1 MYPVGL
7 KQAETRIAKKFTG
20 LFKPSGRRKGV
31 EAMLKTI
38 LAKKYQE
45 VKTAKQR
52 RPLPSLIQDIKPGSF
67 ALRKAIKQSEW
78 SLIAECKLASPATG
92 RLCTRYSVPELA
104 QIYTAH
110 GATGLSVLTD
120 SHFGGTLANI
130 QAVRAVTELPILR
143 KDFIVDAY
151 QIYEARAVGADAVLL
166 IAGIL
171 SDSELKE
178 FMAVAHGLGMD
189 CLVEVHNAVELNR
202 VQQTPALLVGIN
214 NRNLKTF
221 TVDLT
226 TTFSLLPH
234 CDKHRIIISESGVK
248 TGEDALRLKAAGV
261 RGTLVGEGLVTAE
274 NIAGK
279 TRELALVNTKNGGE
293 YHAG

>member
-1 MYPVGL
+1 
-7 KQAETRIAKKFTG
+7 
-20 LFKPSGRRKGV
+20 
-31 EAMLKTI
+31 MLKTI

-52 RPLPSLIQDIKPGSF
+52 RPLPSLLQDIKPGNF
-67 ALRKAIKQSEW
+67 ALRTALKQSAW
-78 SLIAECKLASPATG
+78 SLIAECKLASPAKG
-92 RLCTRYSVPELA
+92 RLCTQYSVPELA
-104 QIYTAH
+104 KIYTAH
-110 GATGLSVLTD
+110 GATALSVLTD
-120 SHFGGTLANI
+120 SHFCGALADI
-130 QAVRAVTELPILR
+130 EAVRAVTELPILR
-143 KDFIVDAY
+143 KDFIVDVY

-171 SDSELKE
+171 SDGELEE
-178 FMAVAHGLGMD
+178 FLTVAHGIGLD
-189 CLVEVHNAVELNR
+189 CLVEVHNEVELNR

-221 TVDLT
+221 TVDLM

-234 CDKHRIIISESGVK
+234 CDKRRIIISESGVK

-261 RGTLVGEGLVTAE
+261 QGILVGEGLVKAE
-274 NIAGK
+274 NIAAK
-279 TRELALVNTKNGGE
+279 TRELALANTQNGGR